1 MLRVGAKYQ
10 YLTRCAG
17 CCFHTAE
24 KWDAIFSRRRSFA
37 AADVAAAIAPPA
49 ALSKNPAD
57 AQASVNPSK
66 LKAAVARRGRRCD
79 RWRRSAPKSCLQGI
93 FTKPGAGL
101 HLATGT
107 RRHPSQ
113 DGNPA
118 LSKAYDISMRR
129 FPWLL
134 ILSRS

>member
-10 YLTRCAG
+10 YLTCCAG

-37 AADVAAAIAPPA
+37 AADVAAAIAPPT

-66 LKAAVARRGRRCD
+66 LKAAVARRSRRCD

-93 FTKPGAGL
+93 FTKPEL
-101 HLATGT
+101 DCIWRPVPEDTLAKTT
-107 RRHPSQ
+107 TPLC
-113 DGNPA
+113 P
-118 LSKAYDISMRR
+118 KPTISR
-129 FPWLL
+129 
-134 ILSRS
+134 

>member
-10 YLTRCAG
+10 YLTCCAG

-37 AADVAAAIAPPA
+37 AADVAVTIAPPT

-57 AQASVNPSK
+57 AQTRVNPGK
-66 LKAAVARRGRRCD
+66 LKGAARGSVGAARLC
-79 RWRRSAPKSCLQGI
+79 C
-93 FTKPGAGL
+93 
-101 HLATGT
+101 
-107 RRHPSQ
+107 
-113 DGNPA
+113 
-118 LSKAYDISMRR
+118 KAYDISMRR